1 MNKPKRGIS
10 RDIFDVIND
19 NGSATYTFISQEL
32 RRRKSSATPVQI
44 RKALENLMF
53 RQQIERSERN
63 KRRYIINK
71 AILHEQLTGQK
82 QLSVSKQLLL
92 DKAQE
97 AESTLNE
104 SLADNIEAAIQKE
117 KRNQPMIFMEYVFIV
132 GISASVSA
140 ITTILMRY
148 L

>member
-10 RDIFDVIND
+10 RDIFEVIND

-32 RRRKSSATPVQI
+32 RRRKSGATSVQI

-53 RQQIERSERN
+53 RQQIERSEHN

-82 QLSVSKQLLL
+82 QLNVSKQLLL
-92 DKAQE
+92 EKAQE

-117 KRNQPMIFMEYVFIV
+117 TRNQPMIFMEYVFIV
-132 GISASVSA
+132 GISAGVSA

>member
-1 MNKPKRGIS
+1 MNRPKRGIS

-19 NGSATYTFISQEL
+19 NGSATYTSIFKEL
-32 RRRKSSATPVQI
+32 RRRKSSSTPAQI
-44 RKALENLMF
+44 RKGLDNLMF

-63 KRRYIINK
+63 KRRFIINK
-71 AILHEQLTGQK
+71 AILHEQITGQK
-82 QLSVSKQLLL
+82 QLNVSKELLL

-97 AESTLNE
+97 VESILNE
-104 SLADNIEAAIQKE
+104 SLADNIQTAIQKE
-117 KRNQPMIFMEYVFIV
+117 TRNQSMIFMEYVFIV
-132 GISASVSA
+132 GISAGVAA

>member
-1 MNKPKRGIS
+1 MNRPKRGIS

-44 RKALENLMF
+44 RKALDNLMF

-63 KRRYIINK
+63 KRRFIINK
-71 AILHEQLTGQK
+71 AILHERLTGQRQLGLTK
-82 QLSVSKQLLL
+82 EVLKDAADQVIEESKKEASELVETDESHPNMTKMEYAYIISLSV
-92 DKAQE
+92 A
-97 AESTLNE
+97 T
-104 SLADNIEAAIQKE
+104 
-117 KRNQPMIFMEYVFIV
+117 
-132 GISASVSA
+132 SAL
-140 ITTILMRY
+140 TTIILRI

>member
-1 MNKPKRGIS
+1 MNKPKRDIS

-19 NGSATYTFISQEL
+19 NGSATYTFIDQEL
-32 RRRKSSATPVQI
+32 RRRKSGATSVEI
-44 RKALENLMF
+44 RKALENLML
-53 RQQIERSERN
+53 RQQIERSEHNR
-63 KRRYIINK
+63 RRYIINK
-71 AILHEQLTGQK
+71 AILQEQLTGQK
-82 QLSVSKQLLL
+82 QLNVFKQLLL

-117 KRNQPMIFMEYVFIV
+117 TRNQPMIFMEYVFIV
-132 GISASVSA
+132 GISAGVSA

>member
-10 RDIFDVIND
+10 RDIFEVIND

-71 AILHEQLTGQK
+71 AILHEQ
-82 QLSVSKQLLL
+82 
-92 DKAQE
+92 
-97 AESTLNE
+97 
-104 SLADNIEAAIQKE
+104 
-117 KRNQPMIFMEYVFIV
+117 P
-132 GISASVSA
+132 
-140 ITTILMRY
+140 
-148 L
+148 